1 MSDYYITKLETKI
14 QEAVEIAFRSG
25 QILDNRHKT
34 WVVDQ
39 MLRCL
44 LGDEYE
50 KHIEEY
56 EEEESREW
64 EVGVA
69 P

>member
-14 QEAVEIAFRSG
+14 QEAVEIAFRFG